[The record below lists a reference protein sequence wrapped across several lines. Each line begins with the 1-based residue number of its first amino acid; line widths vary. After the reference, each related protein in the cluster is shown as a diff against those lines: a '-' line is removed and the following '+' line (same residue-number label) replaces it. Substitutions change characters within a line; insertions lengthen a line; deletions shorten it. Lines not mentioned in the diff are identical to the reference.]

1 LADRNRPAGIKKIGG
16 TGYQPPVAP
25 RLPAQLAPADDAVL
39 GADAHWEG
47 LRVGADLSGQIAED
61 PIISGCRVSG
71 AAFVGA
77 ELIRARVNDTL
88 FERCDM
94 SGVILAHAVLTRVEF
109 HDCRLSGADL
119 SAGHWRDVCFRET
132 RLVDAT
138 FRMSSGERVRFEG
151 CDASRADFYATQLPL
166 ACLFNSNFNEAQ
178 MSKATLEGARLHG
191 STFEGINGAEAL
203 RGSTISSEQV
213 MPLAFQLL
221 ANWGITVD
229 DDPDPG
235 REPA

>member
-1 LADRNRPAGIKKIGG
+1 MADRNRQAGIKKTGG
-16 TGYQPPVAP
+16 TGYQPPAAP
-25 RLPAQLAPADDAVL
+25 RLPAQLAPADNAVL
-39 GADAHWEG
+39 GTDAHWEG

-61 PIISGCRVSG
+61 PIVSGCRISG

-77 ELIRARVNDTL
+77 ELVRARVNDTL

-94 SGVILAHAVLTRVEF
+94 SGAILAHAVLTRVEF
-109 HDCRLSGADL
+109 YDCRLSGADL

-151 CDASRADFYATQLPL
+151 CDASRADLYATQLPL
-166 ACLFNSNFNEAQ
+166 AGLFNSNFNEAQ
-178 MSKATLEGARLHG
+178 MSEATLEGARLHG
-191 STFEGINGAEAL
+191 STFDGIKGAEAL

-213 MPLAFQLL
+213 VPLAFQLL

-235 REPA
+235 R